1 MRSIAT
7 VQMRSIAVGWPK
19 LEYDANAHAAY
30 IKISDEPVAVT
41 DELKHGILVDLDVF
55 GEVVGVE
62 ILLKVAR

>member
-7 VQMRSIAVGWPK
+7 VQMRSIAVGWTK